1 MSEGGLR
8 RRNVPVADDGG
19 SKTQRAFEKLKSFD
33 VYSKVHD
40 DYLQKSQTGGA
51 VSLVTAMILAFLFWA
66 ELAEFTSAE
75 VEHSFSVDTSFTRR
89 LPVSMNI
96 TLPSLRCDMVSVDTV
111 DSKGESQLNVR
122 GSMGRENLDRSGRFV
137 PERVPKP
144 GECLDCLE
152 GAGEEHACCNTCSEL
167 KDAYVVKNLS
177 YAHIL
182 ESSEQC
188 GAAVGCRIVG
198 SIMVSKCSGNVHI
211 ALGESR
217 LKGRALVHRFNV
229 QEFAEGWGLEPDHPA
244 MLQEYF
250 ATHKLDKP
258 EWLDS
263 PDQVWAK
270 LRDEMEQRQLDK
282 RQCDGWGHL
291 IHLERDGERVGVL
304 RARPGEQ
311 LRVTVKGFIHNSQ
324 GDSCIQQLF
333 LVADLAIVAEVSDGV
348 PGLGRD
354 INKKVTITAP
364 KQGGTYMLWRSS
376 HLQYS
381 MRDARNDFARMN
393 SRLQVA

>member
-1 MSEGGLR
+1 MSGQTREVSICPSETVRSLKQLLAAASALQAGQLKLL
-8 RRNVPVADDGG
+8 DGG
-19 SKTQRAFEKLKSFD
+19 T
-33 VYSKVHD
+33 
-40 DYLQKSQTGGA
+40 
-51 VSLVTAMILAFLFWA
+51 FLEDRWVLHEHNIGSES
-66 ELAEFTSAE
+66 ELT
-75 VEHSFSVDTSFTRR
+75 
-89 LPVSMNI
+89 
-96 TLPSLRCDMVSVDTV
+96 MVV
-111 DSKGESQLNVR
+111 
-122 GSMGRENLDRSGRFV
+122 
-137 PERVPKP
+137 
-144 GECLDCLE
+144 
-152 GAGEEHACCNTCSEL
+152 GAG
-167 KDAYVVKNLS
+167 VP
-177 YAHIL
+177 
-182 ESSEQC
+182 
-188 GAAVGCRIVG
+188 
-198 SIMVSKCSGNVHI
+198 
-211 ALGESR
+211 
-217 LKGRALVHRFNV
+217 
-229 QEFAEGWGLEPDHPA
+229 EFAEGWGLEPDHPA

>member
-229 QEFAEGWGLEPDHPA
+229 QDIAQNLINTSHIIHSISFGEPVPGA
-244 MLQEYF
+244 VSP
-250 ATHKLDKP
+250 LD
-258 EWLDS
+258 
-263 PDQVWAK
+263 
-270 LRDEMEQRQLDK
+270 
-282 RQCDGWGHL
+282 G
-291 IHLERDGERVGVL
+291 
-304 RARPGEQ
+304 
-311 LRVTVKGFIHNSQ
+311 TVKIVKHGAYMFHYHIKLVPTEFTDRYGVRVETNQYSFTDVARNVHVRNGEMNGLPGIFIVYDIYPFLMKSTEKVKPWSYIFTS
-324 GDSCIQQLF
+324 SCALIGGVFSVASLVEMFASRAIGQLF
-333 LVADLAIVAEVSDGV
+333 GCK
-348 PGLGRD
+348 PGISL
-354 INKKVTITAP
+354 
-364 KQGGTYMLWRSS
+364 
-376 HLQYS
+376 
-381 MRDARNDFARMN
+381 
-393 SRLQVA
+393 